1 LNGGNDLKL
10 QALLNVLKVGQKD
23 SLNEDLIENVHKQE
37 IQHVLG
43 LQFFR
48 DEVFLEEVALE
59 GVFEDLVVDQLLEKE
74 FRVAMKL
81 GCSKKI
87 GVGHFPG

>member
-1 LNGGNDLKL
+1 MNGGNDLKL
-10 QALLNVLKVGQKD
+10 QTLFYVLKVGQED
-23 SLNEDLIENVHKQE
+23 SLDENLIENVHKQE
-37 IQHVLG
+37 IQHVFG

-48 DEVFLEEVALE
+48 DEVFLEEVALK
-59 GVFEDLVVDQLLEKE
+59 GVFKDLVVDQLLEKE